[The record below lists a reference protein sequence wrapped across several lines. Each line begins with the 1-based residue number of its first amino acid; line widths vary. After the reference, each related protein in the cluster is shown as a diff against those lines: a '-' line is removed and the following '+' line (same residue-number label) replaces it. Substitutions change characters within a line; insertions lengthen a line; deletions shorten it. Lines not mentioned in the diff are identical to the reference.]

1 MYINKTFQQ
10 VKREVGD
17 VSILVNNAGMVSG
30 KYTFLEA
37 PDSLVDRTL
46 RVNAAAHF
54 WVKKK
59 TSKTKIS
66 IYLWYTFFIQQVFNV
81 MRTLSSLLSQKLLD
95 VLIHRLTRHFS
106 QQCWNETMG
115 TWCVWHAMEPCLQ

>member
-54 WVKKK
+54 WVKKTK
-59 TSKTKIS
+59 QAKQKSAFTSGIHS
-66 IYLWYTFFIQQVFNV
+66 LFNKFL
-81 MRTLSSLLSQKLLD
+81 ML
-95 VLIHRLTRHFS
+95 
-106 QQCWNETMG
+106 
-115 TWCVWHAMEPCLQ
+115 